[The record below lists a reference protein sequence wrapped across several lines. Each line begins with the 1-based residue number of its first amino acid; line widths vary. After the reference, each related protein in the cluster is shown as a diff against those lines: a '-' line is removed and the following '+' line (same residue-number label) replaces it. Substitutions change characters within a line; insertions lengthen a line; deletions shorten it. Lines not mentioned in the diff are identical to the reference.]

1 MTDLTQSRRAVA
13 LRIAEAIDREWPN
26 LNMEGFDIDEAMDI
40 IETLIPLSAAEAESE
55 MEALRDD
62 GDIDDIPPSQPAVN
76 PTIQAFRDAV
86 GVQKMSIVDTIKT
99 ATELIHS
106 LRAECASKEAEL
118 QRVWANYKAEK
129 FNEGREVDAEP
140 LDESY

>member
-1 MTDLTQSRRAVA
+1 MTDLTKSRRAVA
-13 LRIAEAIDREWPN
+13 LRIAEALDAEWPN
-26 LNMEGFDIDEAMDI
+26 LNMEGFDIEEATNI
-40 IETLIPLSAAEAESE
+40 IDMLIPLSAAEAEAE
-55 MEALRDD
+55 MESLRDD
-62 GDIDDIPPSQPAVN
+62 DDMDDIVPSVPVVN
-76 PTIQAFRDAV
+76 PTMQEFHDAV
-86 GVQKMSIVDTIKT
+86 GVQRMSIFDTIKT